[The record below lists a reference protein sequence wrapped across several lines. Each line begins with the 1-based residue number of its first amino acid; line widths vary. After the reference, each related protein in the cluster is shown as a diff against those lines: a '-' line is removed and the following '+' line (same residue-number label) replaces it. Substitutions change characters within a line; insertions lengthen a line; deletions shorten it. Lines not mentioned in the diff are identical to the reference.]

1 MQRRI
6 WSLER
11 ELKAVHFEN
20 DLLVNDL
27 TTQLRAA
34 KAEIFLKQQEI
45 QVARPGFLGTPMFRA
60 RAPDAG
66 TDMSTDECAADARE

>member
-1 MQRRI
+1 LQ
-6 WSLER
+6 R

-27 TTQLRAA
+27 TRQLREA

-45 QVARPGFLGTPMFRA
+45 QVTHH
-60 RAPDAG
+60 
-66 TDMSTDECAADARE
+66 